1 MRHIE
6 NSFQE
11 KIIAISWKRLLVQ
24 GVIIMLLG
32 QILSLS
38 SLLKTDTVIMSA
50 RGFSWLPVGG
60 LVIFILGLQEC
71 LEAFFAKDSREFH
84 QNLQVG
90 ILDTV
95 VGGLIVFSVSDEP
108 QRLSLMIAAFL
119 ITRGAVRIALVQALR
134 LPHIVSTS
142 LCGIVSIVSGILI
155 CFEWPANEGWFLSLC
170 LNLEISFRGWAI
182 IMFGLWVKKRNSIL
196 MSKQP

>member
-11 KIIAISWKRLLVQ
+11 KKITLSWKRLLVQ

-38 SLLKTDTVIMSA
+38 SLLKTDIIIMSA

-60 LVIFILGLQEC
+60 LIIFILGLQEC

-95 VGGLIVFSVSDEP
+95 VGGLIIFSVSDEP

-119 ITRGAVRIALVQALR
+119 ITRGAVRIALVQALK

-142 LCGIVSIVSGILI
+142 LCGIVSIVSGVLI

-170 LNLEISFRGWAI
+170 LNLEIAFRGWAI
-182 IMFGLWVKKRNSIL
+182 IMFGLWVKKRNSIS
-196 MSKQP
+196 ME

>member
-11 KIIAISWKRLLVQ
+11 KDIALSWKRLLVQ

-38 SLLKTDTVIMSA
+38 SLLKTDTIIMSA
-50 RGFSWLPVGG
+50 RGFSWLPVAG

-142 LCGIVSIVSGILI
+142 LCGIVSIVSGVLI
-155 CFEWPANEGWFLSLC
+155 CFEWPVNEGWFLSLC
-170 LNLEISFRGWAI
+170 LNLEIAFRGWAI
-182 IMFGLWVKKRNSIL
+182 IMFGLWVKKRNSIGN
-196 MSKQP
+196 P

>member
-50 RGFSWLPVGG
+50 RGFSWLPAGG

-142 LCGIVSIVSGILI
+142 LCGIVSIISGILI

-170 LNLEISFRGWAI
+170 LNLEIAFRGWAI
-182 IMFGLWVKKRNSIL
+182 IMFGLWVKKRNSIS
-196 MSKQP
+196 ME